1 MARHTVRIQ
10 YRAPEKEGEGLPVE
24 SETLPWIS
32 ISISSPGRI
41 LRGVDAS
48 VDTIEGRRLRLPSGH
63 EWQVTGIYLRM
74 MAGVNSRGKPR
85 NSEGG

>member
-1 MARHTVRIQ
+1 MARHTARIQ
-10 YRAPEKEGEGLPVE
+10 YRAPEKEGEGLASE

-41 LRGVDAS
+41 SRGVNVS

-63 EWQVTGIYLRM
+63 EWQVTGKYLRRM
-74 MAGVNSRGKPR
+74 MGQYYLLYYYYS
-85 NSEGG
+85 